1 MKWRGQ
7 ARRTIPYLVAATA
20 GFILAYAIVALFVFP
35 TEPISTDTKV
45 PNVLGLRYDD
55 AAKELDKSGFV
66 AVRGE
71 ERHPGSTPAGSV
83 LQQDP
88 VPDAV
93 EPRGTRVELDI
104 SRGQQMGEVPLLVG
118 LTRAQ
123 AEVAIERAGLAVGA
137 VMETN
142 SDSPRGQVL
151 ASRPPGGERV
161 AVPSAVNLSVS
172 RGPAT
177 VQVPDMIGQNVDAA
191 RGLLVQLGLR
201 MGQVTVDSSSLQPA
215 GTVVGQTPAANQTVP
230 GGSSVSI
237 RIAPS
242 QPPGDEQ

>member
-1 MKWRGQ
+1 MRWRGQ

-20 GFILAYAIVALFVFP
+20 GFILAYAIVAMFIFP
-35 TEPISTDTKV
+35 SELISTDTKV
-45 PNVLGLRYDD
+45 PNVLGLRYED

-71 ERHPGSTPAGSV
+71 ERYHGSTPAGTV
-83 LQQDP
+83 LQQEP

-93 EPRGTRVELDI
+93 EPRGTRVELDV

-123 AEVAIERAGLAVGA
+123 AETAIERAGLAVGS
-137 VMETN
+137 VLETN
-142 SDSPRGQVL
+142 SNQPRGQVL
-151 ASRPPGGERV
+151 SSRPIGGERV

-177 VQVPDMIGQNVDAA
+177 VQVPDMIGQD
-191 RGLLVQLGLR
+191 
-201 MGQVTVDSSSLQPA
+201 
-215 GTVVGQTPAANQTVP
+215 VG
-230 GGSSVSI
+230 
-237 RIAPS
+237 
-242 QPPGDEQ
+242 